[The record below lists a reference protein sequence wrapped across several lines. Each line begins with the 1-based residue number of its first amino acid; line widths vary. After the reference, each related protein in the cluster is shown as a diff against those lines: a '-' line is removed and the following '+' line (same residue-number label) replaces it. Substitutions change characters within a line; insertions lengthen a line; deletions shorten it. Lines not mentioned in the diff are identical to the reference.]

1 MTDAHGLNA
10 GVSVAEATRLL
21 AQTFRL
27 AGIEEPEVDAR
38 ALLGHALQL
47 DRAQLLSHSER
58 ILDAH
63 EAATISAFAA
73 RRLKREPVSRILGRR
88 EFWNVMLQL
97 SPDVLDPRPDTETVV
112 EAALDFVVRGGLRM
126 ERLRILDIGT
136 GSGALLLAL
145 LSELPNALGTGTD
158 ISSGGAW
165 QSRAPM
171 PNATGLQRAA
181 LSSPAISRTALP
193 GPFDLIVSN
202 PPYVAHGDIA
212 TLAPEVRDYD
222 PAVALDG
229 GSDGLD
235 GYRAIAGDA
244 RRLLAPGGRLIV
256 ELGAGQEGAV
266 RALFTKAGL
275 TVGKARDDLAGI
287 PRALSCNYRAMS
299 APHCDLAKT
308 QGCAEVEKTTWN
320 MARKRLASS
329 HGIDP

>member
-1 MTDAHGLNA
+1 VTDAHGLDA
-10 GVSVAEATRLL
+10 GVSVAEAINLL
-21 AQTFRL
+21 GQTFRL
-27 AGIEEPEVDAR
+27 AGIEEPEIDAR

-47 DRAQLLSHSER
+47 ERAQLLSHSER

-73 RRLKREPVSRILGRR
+73 RRLKREPVSRIIGHR

-112 EAALDFVVRGGLRM
+112 EAALDYIVRDGLRM

-158 ISSGGAW
+158 IS
-165 QSRAPM
+165 
-171 PNATGLQRAA
+171 TAA
-181 LSSPAISRTALP
+181 LAVARGNAERNGLAARCTFVACDIAAGLP

-229 GSDGLD
+229 GKDGLD
-235 GYRAIAGDA
+235 GYRAIAADA

-256 ELGAGQEGAV
+256 ELGAGQEDAV

-275 TVGKARDDLAGI
+275 TVGKARDDLGGI
-287 PRALSCNYRAMS
+287 ARALSVTIS
-299 APHCDLAKT
+299 P
-308 QGCAEVEKTTWN
+308 
-320 MARKRLASS
+320 
-329 HGIDP
+329 